1 MCPNR
6 SSSEAGEPSGA
17 VTMVA
22 RRSRI
27 THSHDA
33 TSFGAARSIQARSRV
48 NRQCSAMSHIT
59 QPWLLL

>member
-1 MCPNR
+1 MGR
-6 SSSEAGEPSGA
+6 APSA
-17 VTMVA
+17 EVVMVA

-27 THSHDA
+27 TQSHEA

-48 NRQCSAMSHIT
+48 NRQCSAMSHMT